1 MALAFKD
8 ELFDAQFVRAL
19 AYARSGGA
27 DIGECFETAGR
38 ITKTDV
44 DLWYREW
51 LATAERVE
59 KSAEQGGGDVAGVR
73 DAYLRASNYYRTAG
87 LFLMRSPVED
97 RLRHSIA
104 KQTETFGKG
113 AAMFA
118 SPPRVV
124 KIPYE
129 ETTLPGYFFPASDSP
144 GPTVIL
150 TNGYDGTLE
159 ELYFANGAA
168 ALERG
173 YHVLAFDGPGQGTVI
188 LEQEI
193 PFRPDWE
200 NVVGPVVDHALTMPE
215 VDPDALVLMGWSFGG
230 YTAPRAATAEHRLA
244 ACVSDCGPYDLY
256 DATVARIPGVLA
268 RQLPDGNKV
277 ALRLLARALGY
288 VLTKPTAGWALRRNL
303 WVHAVDDPMTF
314 LAMAGEYSLKGR
326 EHLIRCPTFVCST
339 DGDELSQNARTFA
352 DKLACPSK
360 YVAFGAADHVTGHC
374 EMSGR
379 ATFHHRVFN
388 WLDDTLGGTKRPQ

>member
-1 MALAFKD
+1 
-8 ELFDAQFVRAL
+8 
-19 AYARSGGA
+19 
-27 DIGECFETAGR
+27 
-38 ITKTDV
+38 
-44 DLWYREW
+44 
-51 LATAERVE
+51 
-59 KSAEQGGGDVAGVR
+59 
-73 DAYLRASNYYRTAG
+73 
-87 LFLMRSPVED
+87 
-97 RLRHSIA
+97 
-104 KQTETFGKG
+104 
-113 AAMFA
+113 MFA
-118 SPPRVV
+118 SPPQVV

-314 LAMAGEYSLKGR
+314 LAMAPRVQPQGPRAPHPVS
-326 EHLIRCPTFVCST
+326 HL
-339 DGDELSQNARTFA
+339 
-352 DKLACPSK
+352 
-360 YVAFGAADHVTGHC
+360 
-374 EMSGR
+374 
-379 ATFHHRVFN
+379 RV
-388 WLDDTLGGTKRPQ
+388 QH